1 MMTRLS
7 PGRVPSRM
15 RDERGAVALFTALT
29 AVILLVVAGFAT
41 DIGMTWARRGQL
53 QTQVDQAALL
63 GATYL
68 PANTPEEKARV
79 ARAVA
84 WYICK
89 NPVPGQGSL
98 DTSMAGACAAAPASV
113 DQAVTTT
120 SGSFATWAA
129 ALETRGLVTF
139 PRIAGSAGSHIRVNA
154 PDARIDFGF
163 GRAAGVPGSNQT
175 RYAVA
180 RVGSPGVV
188 SPTSL
193 SLSCLLNAAGNLP
206 AGLGDFTSDLLPL
219 NYIAPGKI
227 TPNTPPTKWPDAI
240 GNGVNDVVLNA
251 MPTGTTQ
258 GIAPP
263 PLPVSGS
270 GWPLLGLGETKLV
283 FAIGDMSGKT
293 IAELPS
299 APVLDISLP
308 VVGAVGTVT
317 IPKAVY
323 DVAGTW
329 EVRVAT
335 KGLTSTSWK
344 YSKASPPVTF
354 KVELPA
360 ITQDLLGCA
369 RMIKSPRDLQQ
380 GTGGNL
386 HYNLVAGLD
395 HAIATHPHMVSL
407 NPPPELTVPNLLNTL
422 NGGLFSCSMS
432 PPHVMDNGGVHP
444 TPNCVTRE
452 EGANTYK
459 EFTDGY
465 LKATTIVPENASTG
479 TASYTTSGRLI
490 CSQDRLCKRPPM
502 TVGAFT
508 NVNVDQFSDFVDP
521 ARKNLLTESMF
532 FSIGT
537 YLQEGV
543 PVVTPTSA
551 ILPDIY
557 RSGRFMW
564 MPVVATPVASNDTG
578 YYPVLTF
585 RPVFITQDVPDSLE
599 SVDMILDLT
608 NIVDLWVRTLLGVS
622 EGAEDYGIVLSDDG
636 TELRALR
643 FMTIEPSA
651 LPPVPTDWDGP
662 ISEYVGVGPRVIRLV
677 R

>member
-7 PGRVPSRM
+7 RGRVPRRM

-98 DTSMAGACAAAPASV
+98 DTSMTGACAAAPASV

-120 SGSFATWAA
+120 TGSFATWAA

-154 PDARIDFGF
+154 PEARIDFGF
-163 GRAAGVPGSNQT
+163 GRAAGVSNSDQT

-193 SLSCLLNAAGNLP
+193 SLSCLLNAAGSLP
-206 AGLGDFTSDLLPL
+206 AGLGDITSDLLPL

-227 TPNTPPTKWPDAI
+227 TANTPPTKWPSSTTDNSVTLAPV
-240 GNGVNDVVLNA
+240 GSWTA
-251 MPTGTTQ
+251 TQ
-258 GIAPP
+258 GVQ
-263 PLPVSGS
+263 PLPVTVTGQ
-270 GWPLLGLGETKLV
+270 GWSTLGETKLV
-283 FAIGDMSGKT
+283 FAIGDKADT
-293 IAELPS
+293 NIDDLPTS
-299 APVLDISLP
+299 PVTGISVL
-308 VVGAVGTVT
+308 GLLGTGVAT
-317 IPKAVY
+317 IPEEVYKKAG
-323 DVAGTW
+323 AW

-335 KGLTSTSWK
+335 KSPLGSWR
-344 YSKASPPVTF
+344 YSKDSPATLF
-354 KVELPA
+354 TVELPA

-395 HAIATHPHMVSL
+395 HAIATHPSMVSL
-407 NPPPELTVPNLLNTL
+407 NPPSELTVPNLLNTL

-432 PPHVMDNGGVHP
+432 SPDVMDNGGVHP

-452 EGANTYK
+452 EGANTFK

-465 LKATTIVPENASTG
+465 LAPTSTVPENASTG

-490 CSQDRLCKRPPM
+490 CSEDRLCKRPPA
-502 TVGAFT
+502 TLGPFT

-521 ARKNLLTESMF
+521 ARANLLTESMF

-543 PVVTPTSA
+543 PVVTPESA

-557 RSGRFMW
+557 KSGRFMW

-585 RPVFITQDVPDSLE
+585 RPVFITQDVPDNLE
-599 SVDMILDLT
+599 SVDMIIDV
-608 NIVDLWVRTLLGVS
+608 VDLWVRTLLGVS
-622 EGAEDYGIVLSDDG
+622 EGAEDHGIVLSDDK